1 MQVSEYELQRQATIR
16 RNQEFLR
23 QMGLTSPVRLAP
35 PTPPTAAVEPVR
47 KRRATAPKRVTRLG
61 ASTLPPAVLSS
72 ERAAVVRRLPTV
84 QIYQCR
90 KCWRVLCDN
99 RVCVT
104 IPDAHVDHPSVLRLQ
119 DEFLLVASAADVDLD
134 TFLVSSTEQ
143 TAADVGCMFFEA
155 ACACG
160 ADLGRFYVATTPPL
174 DSVRHMYALRFSALR
189 SYAFGSFSDVGTS
202 AHAHH
207 QATIADAQHG
217 ADALLRRSRALFV
230 RLCELDDDLTALATL
245 LLDAPDQQEPPAR
258 QGKRRPAP
266 EPTDKPND
274 DDDDDAFQADSFSA
288 DENVFD

>member
-35 PTPPTAAVEPVR
+35 PTPPKAVDEPLR

-61 ASTLPPAVLSS
+61 ASTLPPAVSS
-72 ERAAVVRRLPTV
+72 AERAAVVRRLPTV
-84 QIYQCR
+84 QIFQCR

-143 TAADVGCMFFEA
+143 AAADVGCMFFEA

-189 SYAFGSFSDVGTS
+189 SYAFGSFSDAGTS
-202 AHAHH
+202 AHAQH
-207 QATIADAQHG
+207 QATIADAQHS
-217 ADALLRRSRALFV
+217 ADALLRRSCVLFV

-245 LLDAPDQQEPPAR
+245 LLDAPDQQEPPAS
-258 QGKRRPAP
+258 QGKRRLAP
-266 EPTDKPND
+266 EPDG
-274 DDDDDAFQADSFSA
+274 DDDDAFQADSFSA
-288 DENVFD
+288 DENAFD